1 MNTTKDISPIMKTP
15 ELKQMPAGGSMRRL
29 VQRLRMLLARWVCY
43 HMGCE
48 GGWYEPCTRCG
59 EPVNP
64 NY

>member
-1 MNTTKDISPIMKTP
+1 MASPN
-15 ELKQMPAGGSMRRL
+15 ENPASKEPQKADCNPRL

-43 HMGCE
+43 HLGCE